1 MKISPKDYIL
11 PLLILAAL
19 PVGAQGL
26 ADLEVIN
33 QTRLDYNQQGMLIL
47 GTWAVVNLILGA
59 VASFRTSG
67 QTQAFHQMNAYWN
80 VVNLGIAAYGFW
92 QASQIAVLNFWEV
105 LVEQQQ
111 IEKVLL
117 ANSALDF
124 GYIALGLYLIER
136 GRRLEKD
143 KWIGFGKS
151 IVLQGAFLLLFDA
164 ILYGFQQ
171 QLGIELLDWAKLIW
185 PQ

>member
-92 QASQIAVLNFWEV
+92 QASQVAVLNFWEV

-171 QLGIELLDWAKLIW
+171 QLGIELLDWAKLMW